1 MKISLHLLQG
11 SSPSPTNLEK
21 YDILFEMFDN
31 NFDSVL
37 KYVTICCGVP
47 EASIRRLEDGHP
59 HDVQF
64 SIPIQKIA
72 YVLTFPEVLV

>member
-1 MKISLHLLQG
+1 
-11 SSPSPTNLEK
+11 
-21 YDILFEMFDN
+21 MFDN

-37 KYVTICCGVP
+37 KYVTVCCGVP

-72 YVLTFPEVLV
+72 YVLIFLFIVLLTVL

>member
-1 MKISLHLLQG
+1 
-11 SSPSPTNLEK
+11 
-21 YDILFEMFDN
+21 MFDN

-37 KYVTICCGVP
+37 KYVTVCCGVP
-47 EASIRRLEDGHP
+47 EVSIKRLEDGHP

-72 YVLTFPEVLV
+72 YVLTSFLKILV